1 MGKQITLLE
10 MIKECE
16 DEQLKEKEEIPRA
29 KEKEGDKS

>member
-16 DEQLKEKEEIPRA
+16 DEKKNKNGEIPREE
-29 KEKEGDKS
+29 EKEGDNT